1 MIVLGFF
8 NVKTKIFQNVIIRT
22 NMGYT
27 LNTTFEFN

>member
-8 NVKTKIFQNVIIRT
+8 NVKKNIFQNVIIRT

-27 LNTTFEFN
+27 LNATFEFN